1 MHVIVYSISIKILS
15 SQISNQSKKE
25 IETNF
30 FGVSELTKNT
40 KSPSRDIN
48 HKQQDKIKEGKIT
61 TPVLLG

>member
-1 MHVIVYSISIKILS
+1 LP

-30 FGVSELTKNT
+30 FGVSELTKNA

-48 HKQQDKIKEGKIT
+48 HKQQDKIKEGEIT